1 MVIHHP
7 QHNFIH
13 MKQIT
18 SLLAG
23 LLSILTMKAQ
33 QVEKIYLD
41 IADSTRNCY
50 VSVIPESRPCVG
62 ILFLIGGFGEDG
74 NDVMTQTQ
82 LPVHAAEQ
90 GILTVIPTFQ
100 DGSNSFGFD
109 RNSQD
114 TFQKIV
120 DDAMARYHLHNCRYY
135 VGGFSMGGCAA
146 VKYAE
151 EAVQKP
157 AAVFA
162 IDSPI
167 DIERFYNATKR
178 EAALLG
184 KNDGTSDSIYGFLLS
199 AIERIMGGT
208 PQTVQ
213 ENYHKHS
220 PYSLSDSAKTAIR
233 PLISVPVRVYIE
245 PDIEWWLN
253 ERQTDAYGLNII
265 DCSAFINDL
274 RHLGNKQAVLIT
286 THGKGFRLPTM
297 QPHPHSWSIV
307 DDRDLIAWLL
317 SCK

>member
-1 MVIHHP
+1 
-7 QHNFIH
+7 
-13 MKQIT
+13 MKQII

-23 LLSILTMKAQ
+23 LLSMLTMKAQ
-33 QVEKIYLD
+33 QVEKICLD
-41 IADSTRNCY
+41 TADSTRNCY
-50 VSVIPESRPCVG
+50 VSVIPASKPCVG

-100 DGSNSFGFD
+100 DGANSFGFD
-109 RNSQD
+109 RNSQH
-114 TFQKIV
+114 TFRRIV
-120 DDAMARYHLHNCRYY
+120 DDAMARYHLQDCRYY

-162 IDSPI
+162 IDSPL

-178 EAALLG
+178 DAALLG
-184 KNDGTSDSIYGFLLS
+184 KNDGASDNIYGFLLS

-213 ENYHKHS
+213 ENYHKQS
-220 PYSLSDSAKTAIR
+220 PYSLSDSAQTAIR

-265 DCSAFINDL
+265 DCSAFVNDL
-274 RHLGNKQAVLIT
+274 RHLGNKQAALIA

-307 DDRDLIAWLL
+307 DDMELIAWLL